1 MIKTVKQPGFYI
13 SDKNI
18 SLGAN
23 HLLPKLSCGL
33 SLDHCGIQDEE
44 SEKFSKLIEE
54 KPQRPPLK
62 RGISRIKSDPKI
74 LPVTNTFLKIIIKF
88 FIVII

>member
-18 SLGAN
+18 SLGAD

-33 SLDHCGIQDEE
+33 SLDHCGIRD
-44 SEKFSKLIEE
+44 EE